1 MNKNSREKINKWLK
15 MKIKISILLVAMLMT
30 TMPALAFDSLN
41 TACDTPGCHAYPPVF
56 LNNTVSISSFN
67 ATPGQTFPVTIT
79 WTGGVTAGT
88 NTVAKWPSSVV
99 DNALFNPTPQISTVG
114 VFASGSLTSTLTAP
128 SAPGTYTL
136 RAYTSDGTGTPNS
149 NHETDYKVITVRVA
163 QPANSSISL
172 TKIPSATQVTSG
184 TSVTYTYVVTN
195 TGGTTLTNVLV
206 TDNILGA
213 IGGPISLNAGANQTF
228 TKAQVL
234 TANTTNIGTATATSP
249 TGTVTFNATATVTV
263 VSVTAPTLT
272 LSLNTTM
279 DGTSTPI
286 VTNITSAV
294 LLDKSGAPVKTA
306 TIPDSITAKFSLSG
320 LTPGDYFIEIN
331 GLAGDRLPTR
341 IGSTASDINQQ
352 VGLRLRNSI
361 IGDLSNPTYR
371 IKVYPSGLNS
381 HPVVNYNTGFN
392 ESIYN
397 FVIVP
402 GNTSKIEVRVLNSS
416 EELSNFSTA
425 SLNHPFPTVSF
436 QNWILDFPGASTN
449 HGRVYNNTDSN
460 CNGCHGNLDTKVTP
474 YSSITTGNGWCFR
487 CHYGKTGPR
496 NGFVDPRVSIVTA
509 IFNISGFKVNSATG
523 SGIPSWNIT
532 LMNSTMQKSL
542 LTGADGSYKFTNLVN
557 GTYNVTEET
566 KSGFTNV
573 SPTTVQVTINGSDAM
588 NINFT
593 NAIVPPPKTF
603 NISGFKLSSKDNS
616 GVPGWSITLSSLAP
630 NSTLFQTVN
639 TTTDGSYKFTN
650 LTNGIY
656 KVTEGTEAGWTP
668 VGLTTLNVS
677 INGSDVKN
685 QNFTNTPPST
695 AGSVSGFKIN
705 AVTGKGIPGWTITLL
720 GTGGIDIK
728 KTVTTGADGS
738 YTFQNLPAGNYLVKE
753 ELRNDFKHVT
763 NPVLHIDLST
773 GQKSVNNNFVNRPKE
788 KGEKPDTE

>member
-1 MNKNSREKINKWLK
+1 VK
-15 MKIKISILLVAMLMT
+15 
-30 TMPALAFDSLN
+30 
-41 TACDTPGCHAYPPVF
+41 
-56 LNNTVSISSFN
+56 
-67 ATPGQTFPVTIT
+67 
-79 WTGGVTAGT
+79 
-88 NTVAKWPSSVV
+88 
-99 DNALFNPTPQISTVG
+99 
-114 VFASGSLTSTLTAP
+114 
-128 SAPGTYTL
+128 
-136 RAYTSDGTGTPNS
+136 
-149 NHETDYKVITVRVA
+149 
-163 QPANSSISL
+163 
-172 TKIPSATQVTSG
+172 
-184 TSVTYTYVVTN
+184 N

-331 GLAGDRLPTR
+331 GLTGDRLPTR
-341 IGSTASDINQQ
+341 IDSTASDINQQ

-361 IGDLSNPTYR
+361 IGELSNPTYR

-496 NGFVDPRVSIVTA
+496 NGFVDPRVSVVAAISLTKTPSATQVTSGTSVTYTYVVKNTGGTTLTNVLVTDNILGAIGGPISLNAGANQTFTKAQVLIANTTNIGTATATSPTGTVTFNATATVIVTPPA
-509 IFNISGFKVNSATG
+509 ASSISLTKTPSATQVT
-523 SGIPSWNIT
+523 SGTSVTYTYVVKNTGGTTLTNVLVTDNVLGAIGGPIT
-532 LMNSTMQKSL
+532 LNA
-542 LTGADGSYKFTNLVN
+542 GANQTFTKAQVITANTTN
-557 GTYNVTEET
+557 IGTARGTDPSGMVVT
-566 KSGFTNV
+566 FNV
-573 SPTTVQVTINGSDAM
+573 SATVSV
-588 NINFT
+588 
-593 NAIVPPPKTF
+593 IVQP
-603 NISGFKLSSKDNS
+603 
-616 GVPGWSITLSSLAP
+616 
-630 NSTLFQTVN
+630 
-639 TTTDGSYKFTN
+639 
-650 LTNGIY
+650 
-656 KVTEGTEAGWTP
+656 
-668 VGLTTLNVS
+668 
-677 INGSDVKN
+677 
-685 QNFTNTPPST
+685 PPST
-695 AGSVSGFKIN
+695 VGSISGFKIN
-705 AVTGKGIPGWTITLL
+705 ADTGKGIPGWTITL
-720 GTGGIDIK
+720 IDTNSGVK
-728 KTVTTGADGS
+728 KVMTTSADGS
-738 YTFQNLPAGNYLVKE
+738 YMFGNLPAGSYLVKE
-753 ELRNDFKHVT
+753 QLRNDFKHVT
-763 NPVLHIDLST
+763 KPVIHIDLSK
-773 GQKSVNNNFVNRPKE
+773 GEKSVNNNFVNRPKK
-788 KGEKPDTE
+788 KGEKSDTE